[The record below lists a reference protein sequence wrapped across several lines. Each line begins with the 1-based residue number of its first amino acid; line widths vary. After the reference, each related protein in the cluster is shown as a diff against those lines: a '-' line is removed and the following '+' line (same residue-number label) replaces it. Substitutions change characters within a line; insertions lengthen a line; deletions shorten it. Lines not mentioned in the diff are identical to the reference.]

1 MEEGGAKS
9 AYYPMVRSSV
19 VPSRVGEITG
29 SKVAKYRQNTI
40 RRILRRNVPGN
51 DVTLMPRVMEGNNH
65 LAGGSSNLAGGCSNL
80 AYVGIVLI
88 QKYQIRLSIFLS
100 GSRSPKNG
108 LLRLCAQK
116 KSNF

>member
-1 MEEGGAKS
+1 MG
-9 AYYPMVRSSV
+9 
-19 VPSRVGEITG
+19 RVGEITG

-65 LAGGSSNLAGGCSNL
+65 LAGGSSNLAGGSSNL

-88 QKYQIRLSIFLS
+88 QKYQIRLSIFFVGFSKSKKWTFEVMCSKKVQFLS
-100 GSRSPKNG
+100 STRGRRCGEKNLG
-108 LLRLCAQK
+108 
-116 KSNF
+116 